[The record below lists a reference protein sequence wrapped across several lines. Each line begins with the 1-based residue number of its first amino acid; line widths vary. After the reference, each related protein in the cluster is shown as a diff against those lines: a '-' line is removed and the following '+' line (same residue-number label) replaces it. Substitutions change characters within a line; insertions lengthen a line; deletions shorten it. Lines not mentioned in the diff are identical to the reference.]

1 MPYFSNRWGLP
12 SCLEEANIRSAP
24 KQRCDNAAPCR
35 ARLEGWIKNVA
46 ARSPIWGDIDLAA
59 FCRRT
64 GFSREHATRELSKI
78 RRDHPTL
85 AFETKQRRKNGKSR
99 KRWGVMVAERR
110 KLRFDERSLFY
121 DARGNRLHNHTTLGD
136 GGRKIPPTAPEFGN
150 ARRPRGKPRRMPG
163 NAKAVLD
170 SWRDKATP
178 QDASTVNSQ
187 TDKPGVSVSDKPSVA
202 VSDAASDENPRVCDG
217 AYMREDS
224 FGIQQTDLYGAR
236 RDVAQWR
243 GSGKSGCATHPA
255 PRLRRKAF
263 AMLKPLADSHWD
275 NCKVLFARP
284 TAYCYALRALVDGH
298 DERRIVSRYSDALFV
313 CHGFAV
319 DQAASTGKITFFN
332 PSSTVGKARELLA
345 KDGLTRDERVANW
358 YRKRAEAELVP
369 PIPPE
374 QLVGMRAQI
383 AASLAEASHR
393 AYPATEHHGA
403 ASAVASVTSTD

>member
-1 MPYFSNRWGLP
+1 
-12 SCLEEANIRSAP
+12 
-24 KQRCDNAAPCR
+24 
-35 ARLEGWIKNVA
+35 
-46 ARSPIWGDIDLAA
+46 
-59 FCRRT
+59 
-64 GFSREHATRELSKI
+64 
-78 RRDHPTL
+78 
-85 AFETKQRRKNGKSR
+85 
-99 KRWGVMVAERR
+99 
-110 KLRFDERSLFY
+110 
-121 DARGNRLHNHTTLGD
+121 
-136 GGRKIPPTAPEFGN
+136 
-150 ARRPRGKPRRMPG
+150 
-163 NAKAVLD
+163 
-170 SWRDKATP
+170 
-178 QDASTVNSQ
+178 
-187 TDKPGVSVSDKPSVA
+187 
-202 VSDAASDENPRVCDG
+202 
-217 AYMREDS
+217 
-224 FGIQQTDLYGAR
+224 
-236 RDVAQWR
+236 
-243 GSGKSGCATHPA
+243 
-255 PRLRRKAF
+255 
-263 AMLKPLADSHWD
+263 MLKPLADSHWD